1 MSGKGGTGKTTVT
14 AALAVLASARQ
25 RLVLADTD
33 VDAANLG
40 LVTRPEPVEEAEF
53 RGARRPQFD
62 AARCRGCTECVRAC
76 RFGAL
81 TGPFP
86 AASPSSSPV
95 PRLDP
100 WACEGC
106 GVCTHVCP
114 TGAVTLRDVPTG
126 TLRVS
131 ETPFGPLVDARLE
144 PGEGNSGKLVSR
156 VRSRARELALERGAH
171 LIISD
176 GPPGIG
182 CPVISAL
189 SGTHLAVAVTE
200 PSLSAVHDLRRLLEV
215 TRHFRV
221 TVAVVVN
228 RFDLD
233 WTLAAD
239 LERRCLDE
247 GVEVLG
253 RVPYD
258 PAVARALLAGR
269 TVVEDGPGP
278 AAEALAAVWDRL
290 ERRLGGELGE
300 GDAALAGKHQP

>member
-1 MSGKGGTGKTTVT
+1 MVVVSGKGGTGKTTVT
-14 AALAVLASARQ
+14 AALAVLASARR

-40 LVTRPEPVEEAEF
+40 LVTRPEPFEEEEF
-53 RGARRPQFD
+53 RGARRPRFD
-62 AARCRGCTECVRAC
+62 TALCRSCAQCVRAC

-81 TGPFP
+81 ADAS
-86 AASPSSSPV
+86 AAASPV

-106 GVCTHVCP
+106 GICAYVCP

-156 VRSRARELALERGAH
+156 VRARARELALERGAH

-189 SGTHLAVAVTE
+189 SGAHLAVAVTE

-221 TVAVVVN
+221 PVAVVVN
-228 RFDLD
+228 RADLD
-233 WTLAAD
+233 RTLAAD

-258 PAVARALLAGR
+258 PAVTRALLAGR
-269 TVVEDGPGP
+269 AVVENGPGP
-278 AAEALAAVWDRL
+278 ATEALAVVWDRL

-300 GDAALAGKHQP
+300 GDAAPAGKHQT